1 MEFYQSIQALLNNS
15 TNSDKNSTD
24 LDIRQ
29 MDAMLTEFRATL
41 FTYQDGKTVALI
53 CLYIPIFIIA
63 FFGNLLVLLV
73 VIPNRHMRS
82 MTNCFIVNLA
92 IADLLGKFIMIR
104 QTSKMNLY
112 RISGYSH
119 IRKMFLIRHDSL

>member
-104 QTSKMNLY
+104 QASKMNLY
-112 RISGYSH
+112 RITGY